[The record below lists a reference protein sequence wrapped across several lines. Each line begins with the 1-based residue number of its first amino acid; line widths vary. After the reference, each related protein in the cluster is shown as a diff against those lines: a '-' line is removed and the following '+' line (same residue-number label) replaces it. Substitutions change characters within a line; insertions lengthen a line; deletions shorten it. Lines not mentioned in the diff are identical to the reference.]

1 MLAARPLSDSLLDP
15 VSAELECMAETA
27 SESWTTSAA
36 VAGLVRGGGGASTRR
51 VDEAELSLI
60 TLSTELPA
68 AVPEAAADTAVDVV
82 MTELEGMAELA
93 GRVTEIPETDEAEI
107 G

>member
-1 MLAARPLSDSLLDP
+1 
-15 VSAELECMAETA
+15 MAETA

-51 VDEAELSLI
+51 VDEAEAAELSLI

-82 MTELEGMAELA
+82 TTELEGMAELA

>member
-1 MLAARPLSDSLLDP
+1 M
-15 VSAELECMAETA
+15 
-27 SESWTTSAA
+27 
-36 VAGLVRGGGGASTRR
+36 RGGGGASTRR

-60 TLSTELPA
+60 TLSTELPE
-68 AVPEAAADTAVDVV
+68 AVPEAAADTAADVV
-82 MTELEGMAELA
+82 STELEGMAELA

>member
-1 MLAARPLSDSLLDP
+1 
-15 VSAELECMAETA
+15 MAETA

-68 AVPEAAADTAVDVV
+68 AVPEAAADTAAVDVV
-82 MTELEGMAELA
+82 TTELEGMAELA